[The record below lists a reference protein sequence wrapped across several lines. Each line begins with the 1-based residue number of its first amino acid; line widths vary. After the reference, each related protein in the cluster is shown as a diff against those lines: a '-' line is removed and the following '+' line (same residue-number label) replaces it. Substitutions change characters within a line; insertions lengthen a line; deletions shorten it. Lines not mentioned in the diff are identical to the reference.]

1 MMFAKDEEMKPAEAK
16 ARLNERSPDFVLL
29 DCREPEELALARI
42 DGALH
47 IPMGDIPARLQ
58 ALDPVKEYVVFCH
71 HGVRSAHVV
80 AFLRNQEFERVRNMA
95 GGIDAWSREVDA
107 AVPRYE

>member
-1 MMFAKDEEMKPAEAK
+1 MPDDDEMRPLEVK
-16 ARLNERSPDFVLL
+16 ARLDARSPELVLL

-58 ALDPVKEYVVFCH
+58 SFDPAKEYVVFCH

-80 AFLRNQEFERVRNMA
+80 GFLRKQEFERVRNMA
-95 GGIDAWSREVDA
+95 GGIDAWSREVDP
-107 AVPRYE
+107 AVPRYQ